1 LSYEILGYREI
12 PGSLARKFIKEYIEK
27 LREKGEQPPELLVM
41 LSQNLDKVSKCSE
54 DSAEQIYQQLLSMG
68 FKEITASMI
77 VDIRPMTMDEL
88 RMLLLFEPRVP
99 DEDVLKKVLE
109 LLDQLCPVSL

>member
-1 LSYEILGYREI
+1 MSYDILGYHEI
-12 PGSLARKFIKEYIEK
+12 PGALARKFIKEYIER
-27 LREKGEQPPELLVM
+27 LRQRGEQPPELLVM
-41 LSQNLDKVSKCSE
+41 LVQNLDKVSKCSE
-54 DSAEQIYQQLLSMG
+54 DSAERLYKELISMG

-77 VDIRPMTMDEL
+77 VDIRPMTIDEL

-109 LLDQLCPVSL
+109 LLDQLCPVPL